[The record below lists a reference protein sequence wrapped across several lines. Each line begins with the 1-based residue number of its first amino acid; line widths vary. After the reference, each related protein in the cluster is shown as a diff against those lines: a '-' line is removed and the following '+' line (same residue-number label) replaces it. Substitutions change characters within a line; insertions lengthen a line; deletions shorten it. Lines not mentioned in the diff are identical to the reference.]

1 MPTVGPKEVSPFT
14 PGSPVPVEL
23 FAGRAQQIQEVDNY
37 LKQTASGSQENVFL
51 TGDRGIGKSSFA
63 SIVRQLAGL
72 NHDMVGIHV
81 FLGGVTTLEELVRR
95 ILEELVKVGWDKPWS
110 NRISDILGDH
120 VRQVGLFG
128 IKIEFQPEQDDLS
141 QIARRFPEALGEFVA
156 RITEDKRGVFIIL
169 DDINGLAE
177 NDLFANWYKS
187 VVDQIATQFGPY
199 PALVMLS
206 GLPERLDQLSVQ
218 QPSLM
223 RVFRIV
229 ELERLSDEEV
239 EDFFSK
245 AFGEVGMAVNSDAM
259 RLMLEYSSGLP
270 VMMQEIGD
278 ATFWADSDGEVT
290 RRDAE
295 SGISGAAINVG
306 RKYLDPSIYRA
317 IRSDRYRAI
326 IRKMSSDSI
335 QPTFTRQQIA
345 SRVSE
350 EEFRVF
356 DNLLRRLREL
366 GVVET
371 DPEGGRGAYKYT
383 NQIYPVYMWMESQS
397 YVSVKASLFQ
407 AVP

>member
-1 MPTVGPKEVSPFT
+1 MGTAGQKDASPFT
-14 PGSPVPVEL
+14 PGSPAPVEL
-23 FAGRAQQIQEVDNY
+23 FAGRDQQIQEVDNY
-37 LKQTASGSQENVFL
+37 LRQAASGRQTNAFL

-63 SIVRQLAGL
+63 STMRQHAGV
-72 NHDMVGIHV
+72 NRDMVGIHV
-81 FLGGVTTLEELVRR
+81 FLGGVTSLEELARR
-95 ILEELVKVGWDKPWS
+95 ILEELVKEGWDQPWYA
-110 NRISDILGDH
+110 RIASILGDH
-120 VRQVGLFG
+120 VKKVGALG
-128 IKIEFQPEQDDLS
+128 ITIEFRPEPDDLTM
-141 QIARRFPEALGEFVA
+141 IARRFPEILGEFVA
-156 RITEDKRGVFIIL
+156 RITEDKSGVFIIL
-169 DDINGLAE
+169 DDINGLAD

-206 GLPERLDQLSVQ
+206 GLPERRDQLATQ
-218 QPSLM
+218 QPSLL
-223 RVFRIV
+223 RVFRVV
-229 ELERLSDEEV
+229 EIERLADEEV
-239 EDFFSK
+239 EDFLDK
-245 AFGEVGMAVNSDAM
+245 AFGEAGMAVNPNAM
-259 RLMLEYSSGLP
+259 SLMVEYSSGLP

-278 ATFWADSDGEVT
+278 ATFWADSDGKVT
-290 RRDAE
+290 RRDAA
-295 SGISGAAINVG
+295 SGIRGAAVNVG

-356 DNLLRRLREL
+356 DNLLRRLRKL

-397 YVSVKASLFQ
+397 YVQ
-407 AVP
+407 

>member
-1 MPTVGPKEVSPFT
+1 MSTIVKKDTSPFT

-23 FAGRAQQIQEVDNY
+23 FAGRNQQIQEVDNY
-37 LKQTASGSQENVFL
+37 LRQVASGRQTNVFL

-63 SIVRQLAGL
+63 STMRQQASV
-72 NHDMVGIHV
+72 NRDMVGIHV
-81 FLGGVTTLEELVRR
+81 FLGSVTSLEELARR
-95 ILEELVKVGWDKPWS
+95 ILEELVKEGWNQPWYA
-110 NRISDILGDH
+110 RIANLLSDH
-120 VRQVGLFG
+120 VKKVGALG
-128 IKIEFQPEQDDLS
+128 ITIEFRPEPNDLNL
-141 QIARRFPEALGEFVA
+141 IVRRFPEILGEFVA

-187 VVDQIATQFGPY
+187 MVDQIATQFGPY

-245 AFGEVGMAVNSDAM
+245 AFGEAGMAVNPDAM

-270 VMMQEIGD
+270 VIMQEIGD
-278 ATFWADSDGEVT
+278 ATYWADSDGEVN
-290 RRDAE
+290 RLDAV

-345 SRVSE
+345 SRVSH

-371 DPEGGRGAYKYT
+371 DPERGRGAYKYT
-383 NQIYPVYMWMESQS
+383 NQIYPVYMWMEAQGH
-397 YVSVKASLFQ
+397 VQ
-407 AVP
+407 

>member
-1 MPTVGPKEVSPFT
+1 MPTTVQKDASPFT
-14 PGSPVPVEL
+14 PGSPVPVGL

-37 LKQTASGSQENVFL
+37 LKQTASGRQENVFL

-63 SIVRQLAGL
+63 SIVRQLAGV

-128 IKIEFQPEQDDLS
+128 IKIEFQPEEDDLS

-156 RITEDKRGVFIIL
+156 RITEDKHGVFIVL

-239 EDFFSK
+239 EDFFGK
-245 AFGEVGMAVNSDAM
+245 AFDEAGMVVNPDAM

-270 VMMQEIGD
+270 VIMQEIGD

-290 RRDAE
+290 RRDAV

-335 QPTFTRQQIA
+335 QPTFTRQQIE

-371 DPEGGRGAYKYT
+371 DPEGGMGAYKYT

-397 YVSVKASLFQ
+397 YVQ
-407 AVP
+407 

>member
-1 MPTVGPKEVSPFT
+1 MPTTGQKDASPFT

-37 LKQTASGSQENVFL
+37 LKQTASGRQENVFL

-63 SIVRQLAGL
+63 SIVRQLAGV

-95 ILEELVKVGWDKPWS
+95 ILEELVKVGWDKLWS

-239 EDFFSK
+239 EDFFGK
-245 AFGEVGMAVNSDAM
+245 AFDEAGMVVNPDAM

-270 VMMQEIGD
+270 VIMQEIGD

-290 RRDAE
+290 RRDAV

-335 QPTFTRQQIA
+335 QPTFTRQQIE

-371 DPEGGRGAYKYT
+371 DPESGRGAYKYT

-397 YVSVKASLFQ
+397 YVQ
-407 AVP
+407 

>member
-63 SIVRQLAGL
+63 SIVRQLAGV

-95 ILEELVKVGWDKPWS
+95 ILEELVIIGWDKPWS
-110 NRISDILGDH
+110 DRVSEILGDH

-199 PALVMLS
+199 HALIMLS

-239 EDFFSK
+239 ESFFEK
-245 AFGEVGMAVNSDAM
+245 AFGEARMAVNSDAM

-290 RRDAE
+290 RSDAV
-295 SGISGAAINVG
+295 SGISGAAVNVG

-397 YVSVKASLFQ
+397 YV
-407 AVP
+407 

>member
-1 MPTVGPKEVSPFT
+1 
-14 PGSPVPVEL
+14 
-23 FAGRAQQIQEVDNY
+23 
-37 LKQTASGSQENVFL
+37 
-51 TGDRGIGKSSFA
+51 
-63 SIVRQLAGL
+63 
-72 NHDMVGIHV
+72 MVGIHV

-95 ILEELVKVGWDKPWS
+95 ILEELVIIGWDKPWS
-110 NRISDILGDH
+110 DRVSEILGDH

-199 PALVMLS
+199 HALIMLS

-239 EDFFSK
+239 ESFFEK
-245 AFGEVGMAVNSDAM
+245 AFGEARMAVNSDAM

-290 RRDAE
+290 RSDAV
-295 SGISGAAINVG
+295 SGISGAAVNVG

-397 YVSVKASLFQ
+397 YV
-407 AVP
+407 

>member
-1 MPTVGPKEVSPFT
+1 MPTTSQKDASPFT
-14 PGSPVPVEL
+14 PGSPAPVEL
-23 FAGRAQQIQEVDNY
+23 FAGRAQQIREVDNY
-37 LKQTASGSQENVFL
+37 LRQAASGSQENVFL

-110 NRISDILGDH
+110 DRVSEILGDH

-245 AFGEVGMAVNSDAM
+245 AFGEAGMAVNSDAM

-270 VMMQEIGD
+270 VIMQEIGD

-397 YVSVKASLFQ
+397 YVQ
-407 AVP
+407 